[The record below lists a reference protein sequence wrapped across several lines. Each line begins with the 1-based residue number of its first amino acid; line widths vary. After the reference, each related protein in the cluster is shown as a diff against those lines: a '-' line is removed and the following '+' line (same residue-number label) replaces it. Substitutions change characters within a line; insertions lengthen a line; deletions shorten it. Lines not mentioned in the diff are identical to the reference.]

1 LVGIQANLRT
11 YLKHFQ
17 TEFKVGSFDQS
28 RNAYRYLKGL
38 LKGQTGKRNIEKICQ
53 QETTYQYQNLHHFI
67 SCSDWSSDSVMDIV
81 QTINAELL
89 NGQGYGY
96 IIDEKSKAKK
106 GSHSVGVARQ
116 YCGPTGQV
124 DNCQTGV
131 YSVLSTPL
139 MSLPSN
145 FRLFIPRP
153 WILDKKRSRKA
164 GLPSGLISKTKVD
177 LAIDM
182 IREDR
187 QKGVIPLWYGGD
199 CLYGRAWKLT
209 TFIEEECQAHFVM
222 DVPKDHAIYLTDP
235 TLDKGAQLIRIEDYM
250 KSISLSKRE
259 IVTYDQRK
267 KARVH
272 TVEVFIQHSKRDR
285 NRSRK
290 RILIVSKGLSKND
303 RVKYSLT
310 NFTRKEK
317 TVAQLVYMQRA
328 RFSVEQYFREANQLT
343 GMGDYQVRTYKGWLH
358 TQILSMMIM
367 QLLNKIRLSLIK
379 KKCLLSLITLA
390 RGITLILMKVRSY
403 KDIVINLIN
412 KYRVNINTS

>member
-1 LVGIQANLRT
+1 V
-11 YLKHFQ
+11 
-17 TEFKVGSFDQS
+17 FKVGSFDQS

-53 QETTYQYQNLHHFI
+53 QEISYQYQNLHHFI
-67 SCSDWSSDSVMDIV
+67 SSSNWESDSVKDIV
-81 QTINAELL
+81 QTINQELL
-89 NGQGYGY
+89 KGQPYGY

-106 GSHSVGVARQ
+106 GSHSVGVGRQ

-131 YSVLSTPL
+131 YSVLSTPM

-145 FRLFIPRP
+145 FRLFIPLA
-153 WILDKKRSRKA
+153 WVQDKKRARKA
-164 GLPSGLISKTKVD
+164 GLPSGVISKTKVD

-187 QKGVIPLWYGGD
+187 QKGINPLWYGGD

-209 TFIEEECQAHFVM
+209 TFIEEECQANFVM

-235 TLDKGAQLIRIEDYM
+235 MVDKDAQLIRIEDYM
-250 KSISLSKRE
+250 KSISLSKSK
-259 IVTYDQRK
+259 IVTYEQGK

-285 NRSRK
+285 NQSRK
-290 RILIVSKGLSKND
+290 RVLIVSKGLSKND
-303 RVKYSLT
+303 RIKYSLT

-317 TVAQLVYMQRA
+317 TVAELVYMQRA
-328 RFSVEQYFREANQLT
+328 RFAVEQYFREANQLT
-343 GMGDYQVRTYKGWLH
+343 GMGDYQIRTYKGWLH
-358 TQILSMMIM
+358 TQILCMMIM

-390 RGITLILMKVRSY
+390 RGINFILMKVKNY
-403 KDIVINLIN
+403 KGIVINLIK
-412 KYRVNINTS
+412 KYQIPLNTS

>member
-1 LVGIQANLRT
+1 MVGIQANLRT

-17 TEFKVGSFDQS
+17 TEFKIGSFDQS
-28 RNAYRYLKGL
+28 SNAYSYLKGL

-53 QETTYQYQNLHHFI
+53 QEISYQYQNLHHFI
-67 SCSDWSSDSVMDIV
+67 SCSNWNSDSVKDVV
-81 QTINAELL
+81 QNINKELL
-89 NGQGYGY
+89 KGQSYGY

-131 YSVLSTPL
+131 YSILSTPM

-145 FRLFIPRP
+145 FRLFIPNP
-153 WILDKKRSRKA
+153 WITDKKRARKA
-164 GLPSGLISKTKVD
+164 GLPSGLVSKTKVD

-187 QKGVIPLWYGGD
+187 QKGIIPLWYGGD
-199 CLYGRAWKLT
+199 SLYGRAWKLT
-209 TFIEEECQAHFVM
+209 TFVEEECQSHFVM
-222 DVPKDHAIYLTDP
+222 DVPKDQAIYLTDP
-235 TLDKGAQLIRIEDYM
+235 MVDQDAQLIRIEDYM
-250 KSISLSKRE
+250 KSISLSKRK

-303 RVKYSLT
+303 KIKYSLT

-317 TVAQLVYMQRA
+317 TIAELVYMQRA
-328 RFSVEQYFREANQLT
+328 RFAVEQYFREANQLT

-379 KKCLLSLITLA
+379 RKCLISTITLA
-390 RGITLILMKVRSY
+390 RGIAFILLRIRNY
-403 KDIVINLIN
+403 KGVVINLIN
-412 KYRVNINTS
+412 KSQILLNTS

>member
-1 LVGIQANLRT
+1 LVGIKANLCT

-53 QETTYQYQNLHHFI
+53 QEISYQYQNLHHFI
-67 SCSDWSSDSVMDIV
+67 SCSNWSSDSVKDIV
-81 QTINAELL
+81 QNINKELL
-89 NGQGYGY
+89 KEQSYGY

-106 GSHSVGVARQ
+106 GSHSVGVGRQ

-131 YSVLSTPL
+131 YSVLSTPM

-145 FRLFIPRP
+145 FRLFIPGP
-153 WILDKKRSRKA
+153 WIMDKKRARKA
-164 GLPSGLISKTKVD
+164 GLPSGLISETKVD

-187 QKGVIPLWYGGD
+187 QKGIIPLWYGGD

-209 TFIEEECQAHFVM
+209 TFIEEECQSHFVM

-235 TLDKGAQLIRIEDYM
+235 MVDKDAQLIRIEDYM
-250 KSISLSKRE
+250 KSISLSKRK
-259 IVTYDQRK
+259 IISYDQHK

-285 NRSRK
+285 NQSRK

-303 RVKYSLT
+303 KIKYSLT

-317 TVAQLVYMQRA
+317 TVAELVYMQRA
-328 RFSVEQYFREANQLT
+328 RFAVEQYFREANQLT

-379 KKCLLSLITLA
+379 KKCLISLITLA
-390 RGITLILMKVRSY
+390 RGMTFILLRIRNY
-403 KDIVINLIN
+403 KGVVINLIN
-412 KYRVNINTS
+412 KSQILLNTS

>member
-1 LVGIQANLRT
+1 MVGIQANLGT

-28 RNAYRYLKGL
+28 RNAYLYLKGL

-53 QETTYQYQNLHHFI
+53 QEVSYQYQNLHHFI
-67 SCSDWSSDSVMDIV
+67 SCSDWSSNSVKDIV
-81 QTINAELL
+81 QNINKALL
-89 NGQGYGY
+89 KGRSYGY

-124 DNCQTGV
+124 ENCQTGV
-131 YSVLSTPL
+131 YSILSTPM

-145 FRLFIPRP
+145 FRLFIPKS
-153 WILDKKRSRKA
+153 WILDKKRARKA

-187 QKGVIPLWYGGD
+187 QMGIIPLWYGGD
-199 CLYGRAWKLT
+199 SLYGRAWKLT
-209 TFIEEECQAHFVM
+209 TFIEEECQSHFVM
-222 DVPKDHAIYLTDP
+222 DVPKDYAIYLTDP
-235 TLDKGAQLIRIEDYM
+235 VVDKDAQLIRIEDYM
-250 KSISLSKRE
+250 KSVSLSKRK
-259 IVTYDQRK
+259 IVTYDQHK

-285 NRSRK
+285 NHSRK

-303 RVKYSLT
+303 KIKYSLT

-317 TVAQLVYMQRA
+317 TVAELVYMQRA
-328 RFSVEQYFREANQLT
+328 RFGVEQYFREANQLT
-343 GMGDYQVRTYKGWLH
+343 AIGDYQVRTYKGWLH

-379 KKCLLSLITLA
+379 RKCLISLITLA
-390 RGITLILMKVRSY
+390 RGINFILLRIRNY
-403 KDIVINLIN
+403 KAVVINLIN
-412 KYRVNINTS
+412 KSQILLNTS